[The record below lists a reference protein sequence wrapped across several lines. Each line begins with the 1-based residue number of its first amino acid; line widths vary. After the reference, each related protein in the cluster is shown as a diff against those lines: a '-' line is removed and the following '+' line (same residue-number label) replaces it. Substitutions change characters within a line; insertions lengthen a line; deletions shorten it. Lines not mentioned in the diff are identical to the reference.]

1 MNSHQMLSA
10 MTQILQSLVRWP
22 GVTLSAHRYGGL
34 GIFVE
39 GQELGQLH
47 DCGLLD
53 VSLTPVDRDVLLR
66 EGRVHRHHTFPD
78 SGWVT
83 LPLGGIMD
91 VPLAMKALNMA
102 HARVPYLAEHQ
113 ATGAVT
119 SERRKTSAR
128 SVEVAATGDMK
139 NIQERARHV

>member
-1 MNSHQMLSA
+1 MANFFLFHPDNVEGSAGREGNTMNSHKMLSA

-22 GVTLSAHRYGGL
+22 DVTLNAHRYGGL

-53 VSLTPVDRDVLLR
+53 VSLTPVDRDVLLK
-66 EGRVHRHHTFPD
+66 EGRVHLHHTFPD

-83 LPLGGIMD
+83 LPLDGIMD
-91 VPLAMKALNMA
+91 VPLAMKALSLSMA
-102 HARVPYLAEHQ
+102 HARVPHH
-113 ATGAVT
+113 ATLQ
-119 SERRKTSAR
+119 SIRP
-128 SVEVAATGDMK
+128 
-139 NIQERARHV
+139 QEQR